1 MVHCV
6 SFVNDFH
13 FHVQNQDM
21 LMVDFEDLESTGVWT
36 QSLRQHLIDRNVGIQ
51 HYSPIVLLDDAYVIN
66 QQRTWYFRPI
76 GKTPYS

>member
-1 MVHCV
+1 
-6 SFVNDFH
+6 
-13 FHVQNQDM
+13 
-21 LMVDFEDLESTGVWT
+21 MVDFEDLESTGVWT